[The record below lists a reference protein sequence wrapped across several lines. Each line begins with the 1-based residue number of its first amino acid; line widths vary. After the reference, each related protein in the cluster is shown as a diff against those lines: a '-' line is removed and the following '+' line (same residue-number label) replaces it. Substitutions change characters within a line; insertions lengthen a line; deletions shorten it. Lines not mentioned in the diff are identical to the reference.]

1 MLLRYLRWLRPGLY
15 AALFLII
22 NALPSQAQPS
32 SPPKRELRAAWV
44 AHVFN
49 LDWPSA
55 RTRTPAQQRQ
65 EFVGILDSHRQNGM
79 NAVVVQI
86 RAAADALYPSTLEP
100 WSEWLTGTQGVGP
113 NPPYDPLAFM
123 VREAHRRELEFHAWL
138 NPYRALTNATTA
150 SVAPTHV
157 TVQHPDWVV
166 PFGTLRVL
174 NPGLPAV
181 RQYLTRVVMDVV
193 RRYDVDAI
201 HFDDYFYPAPQT
213 GVVFN
218 DDAAFA
224 ADPRGFAATTAGRA
238 NWRRNNVDIFVKM
251 VSDSIRSVKPWVKFG
266 ISPPGVW
273 RNGTSVGG
281 TATTAF
287 QSYSDIF
294 ADSRKW
300 LRRGWVDYL
309 APQVYFAIGQT
320 AANYSLIVPWWSQ
333 QVNPDTVRHVYI
345 GQGVYRI
352 SATATEPGFRSPS
365 QLPSQ
370 IRLLRQQPNVQGSMF
385 YKTTELRANPLG
397 LADSL
402 RQDFYRYPALLPT
415 MPWKDNV
422 PPTAPVQAGLWN
434 NSNSG
439 FVEMSWQPGP
449 AATDGQLAR
458 QYVVYRVPAGS
469 GPITAAD
476 LANPANI
483 RAITDTTYFREPATG
498 TSFRYALTALD
509 RLHNESATAT
519 LTILL
524 PTTAGAQ
531 AAPLLEPAYPNPFQA
546 ETRLAFTLPTAGP
559 AEMRLLDLTGREV
572 ALLASG
578 RHAAGRHEL
587 TLRAAALPAGLYVLV
602 LRTTDGVARQRL
614 LLTR

>member
-1 MLLRYLRWLRPGLY
+1 LLTSLSVLL
-15 AALFLII
+15 LLILS
-22 NALPSQAQPS
+22 AVVSQAQPAS
-32 SPPKRELRAAWV
+32 SPKRELRAAWV

-55 RTRTPAQQRQ
+55 RTRTPTQQRQ
-65 EFVGILDSHRQNGM
+65 EFVTILDSHRQNGM

-100 WSEWLTGTQGVGP
+100 WSEWLTGTQGVAP

-150 SVAPTHV
+150 SVAPNHV
-157 TVQHPDWVV
+157 TVLHPDWVV

-201 HFDDYFYPAPQT
+201 HFDDYFYPAPQS

-218 DDAAFA
+218 DDAAFT

-238 NWRRNNVDIFVKM
+238 DWRRNNVDIFVKM
-251 VSDSIRSVKPWVKFG
+251 VSDSIRSAKPWVKFG

-365 QLPSQ
+365 QLPNQ

-397 LADSL
+397 FTDSL

-434 NSNSG
+434 NPNTG
-439 FVEMSWQPGP
+439 FVELNWQPGP
-449 AATDGQLAR
+449 TAADGQLAR
-458 QYVVYRVPAGS
+458 QYVVYRLPAGT
-469 GPITAAD
+469 GPITTAD

-483 RAITDTTYFREPATG
+483 RAITDTTFFREPATG
-498 TSFRYALTALD
+498 TPFRYALTALD
-509 RLHNESATAT
+509 RLHNESTPAN

-524 PTTAGAQ
+524 PTTAAMRL
-531 AAPLLEPAYPNPFQA
+531 APLLEPAYPNPFQR
-546 ETRLAFTLPTAGP
+546 ETHLAFTLPAAGP
-559 AEMRLLDLTGREV
+559 ADMRLLDLTGRVV
-572 ALLASG
+572 AVLASG
-578 RHAAGRHEL
+578 SHAAGRHEL
-587 TLRAAALPAGLYVLV
+587 TLRANALPAGLYVLV
-602 LRTTDGVARQRL
+602 LRTATGVAQQRL
-614 LLTR
+614 VLAR

>member
-1 MLLRYLRWLRPGLY
+1 MLLRYPRRPLIGLSVV
-15 AALFLII
+15 LLLILNVI
-22 NALPSQAQPS
+22 ASQAQS
-32 SPPKRELRAAWV
+32 TSPPKRELRAAWV

-65 EFVGILDSHRQNGM
+65 EFVSILDSHRQNGM

-100 WSEWLTGTQGVGP
+100 WSEWLTGTQGVAP

-138 NPYRALTNATTA
+138 NPYRALTNANTA
-150 SVAPTHV
+150 NPAPNHV

-181 RQYLTRVVMDVV
+181 RQYLTRIVMDVV

-224 ADPRGFAATTAGRA
+224 ADPRGFTNRA
-238 NWRRNNVDIFVKM
+238 DWRRNNVDIFVKM

-397 LADSL
+397 FADSL
-402 RQDFYRYPALLPT
+402 RQDFYRHPALLPT
-415 MPWKDNV
+415 MPWKDNT
-422 PPTAPVQAGLWN
+422 PPAAPVQASLSN
-434 NSNSG
+434 NSGTG

-449 AATDGQLAR
+449 AAADGQLAR
-458 QYVVYRVPAGS
+458 QYVVYRVPAGP

-483 RAITDTTYFREPATG
+483 RAITDTTFFREPATG
-498 TSFRYALTALD
+498 TPFRYALTALD
-509 RLHNESATAT
+509 RLHNESAPAT

-524 PTTAGAQ
+524 PTTVAVRP
-531 AAPLLEPAYPNPFQA
+531 APLLEPAYPNPFSS

-572 ALLASG
+572 AVLASG
-578 RHAAGRHEL
+578 SHAAGRHEL
-587 TLRAAALPAGLYVLV
+587 TLRAATLPAGLYVLV
-602 LRTTDGVARQRL
+602 LRTANGVARQRI

>member
-1 MLLRYLRWLRPGLY
+1 MLTRYTSCYFTRWAHGLTL
-15 AALFLII
+15 AALL
-22 NALPSQAQPS
+22 LLGVGTQAQTLS
-32 SPPKRELRAAWV
+32 VPPKRELRAAWV

-49 LDWPSA
+49 LDWPS
-55 RTRTPAQQRQ
+55 RKTLTPAQQRQ
-65 EFVGILDSHRQNGM
+65 EFEGILDSHRQNGM
-79 NAVVVQI
+79 NAVVVQV

-100 WSEWLTGTQGVGP
+100 WSEWLTGTQGQAP
-113 NPPYDPLAFM
+113 SPPYDPLAFM
-123 VREAHRRELEFHAWL
+123 VRESHRRELEFHAWL
-138 NPYRALTNATTA
+138 NPYRALTNGTTA
-150 SVAPTHV
+150 SIAPNHV
-157 TVQHPDWVV
+157 TVLHPDWVV
-166 PFGTLRVL
+166 PYGTLRVL

-181 RQYLTRVVMDVV
+181 RQYLTRVVMDLV

-224 ADPRGFAATTAGRA
+224 ADPRGITSKAD
-238 NWRRNNVDIFVKM
+238 WRRSNVDIFVKM

-333 QVNPDTVRHVYI
+333 QVNPDTVRHVYV

-397 LADSL
+397 FADSL
-402 RQDFYRYPALLPT
+402 RTNFYRHPALVPT

-422 PPTAPVQAGLWN
+422 PPTAPMQASIS
-434 NSNSG
+434 SNPTTG
-439 FVEMSWQPGP
+439 RVDLRWQPGP

-458 QYVVYRVPAGS
+458 QYVVYRLPGGAG
-469 GPITAAD
+469 PVTAAD
-476 LANPANI
+476 LADPATI
-483 RAITDTTYFREPATG
+483 RTITDSTAFQDVASIVPT
-498 TSFRYALTALD
+498 RYVLTALD
-509 RLHNESATAT
+509 RLYNESA
-519 LTILL
+519 
-524 PTTAGAQ
+524 PTTFQVLATVAGSSRAV
-531 AAPLLEPAYPNPFQA
+531 LLEPAFPNPFSL
-546 ETRLAFTLPTAGP
+546 ETHLSFTLPTTGTADLQ
-559 AEMRLLDLTGREV
+559 LLDLAGRTV
-572 ALLASG
+572 QVLSRG
-578 RHAAGRHEL
+578 PHATGRHEV
-587 TLRAAALPAGLYVLV
+587 TLRAADLPAGLYVVV
-602 LRTTDGVARQRL
+602 LRTAEGIARQRL
-614 LLTR
+614 VLAR